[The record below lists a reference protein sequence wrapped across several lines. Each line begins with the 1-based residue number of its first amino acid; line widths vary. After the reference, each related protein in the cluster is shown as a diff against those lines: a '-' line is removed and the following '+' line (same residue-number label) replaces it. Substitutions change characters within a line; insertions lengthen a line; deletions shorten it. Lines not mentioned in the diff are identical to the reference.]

1 MTYHVPAPLGAAGA
15 IPMPS
20 LYPNLQGP
28 AFMDPRLNLTTLA
41 PAAPKQK
48 NSKSQDT
55 EAKGP
60 KPAEELQFLV
70 VMKK

>member
-1 MTYHVPAPLGAAGA
+1 
-15 IPMPS
+15 MPS

>member
-15 IPMPS
+15 MPMPG
-20 LYPNLQGP
+20 LYPNLQYP

-48 NSKSQDT
+48 NSKSQDI
-55 EAKGP
+55 EAKGL
-60 KPAEELQFLV
+60 KPEELQFLV